1 MSNAADC
8 LIFPL
13 IFSVLAYSQL
23 QATERNLAELINQSV
38 SEAVRRLGRKALIIT
53 MAKVARRNLARV
65 SRDCKKVSTL
75 ICFD

>member
-53 MAKVARRNLARV
+53 MTKVARRNLARV